1 MILLT
6 RENKNK
12 SEKKFEKKFEK
23 KPELPRHDEIDNS
36 DNKIKIGCAEYE
48 IKKPFGSCFV
58 NNRFIFNDIHN
69 KQNKY
74 KLKKTSSFISAT
86 CIHLK

>member
-23 KPELPRHDEIDNS
+23 KPELPWHDEIDKF
-36 DNKIKIGCAEYE
+36 DNKIKIGCVESE
-48 IKKPFGSCFV
+48 IKNHSG
-58 NNRFIFNDIHN
+58 H
-69 KQNKY
+69 
-74 KLKKTSSFISAT
+74 ISWT
-86 CIHLK
+86 TGLS